1 MTSLPYDTSP
11 LWRRPERAADSTP
24 IAMPGSADVVVVGA
38 GITGLTT
45 ALLLAE
51 RGVDV
56 VVIERNR
63 VGSGTSGRTTAKV
76 SALHGT
82 LGHRIRA
89 EHGTEALSE
98 YVAANTAGLD
108 LVASLCAETSVQVE
122 RRDAWTYATDAESR
136 TKVES
141 EHEAL
146 TDAGLATELADAS
159 ELPFDTTAAV
169 RLRDQLQLDPLVYL
183 HALAERFVRAGG
195 RLIEQTHAL
204 AIDPLVTKG
213 PLKTR
218 LSDGHTIA
226 SDWVV
231 LATLMPF
238 PLRTLLFAAATP
250 ARSSLLACRLGEDAV
265 MPQGMYL
272 SATQPTHSLRTA
284 HAEDGTQRLLVGGGG
299 HPTGKGGSALA
310 HVEGLAAWAQKV
322 FPVTEITHRWSA
334 QDFMSTDLL
343 PHVGR
348 AGHPR
353 MLVATGYGKW
363 GLTNGSAAGLA
374 LADTVT
380 ATPPDWAH
388 VWQPRIPTGMAAAAR
403 LAGAQVDVAAQMTRG
418 WVGATVSS
426 PPQPEEGEGSVD
438 RAGLRPRATSRVEGV
453 ERSVSA
459 VCTHLGGIVRWNDAE
474 RSWDCPLHG
483 SRFGPDGEVRC
494 APAVCRLGKVDDR

>member
-1 MTSLPYDTSP
+1 
-11 LWRRPERAADSTP
+11 
-24 IAMPGSADVVVVGA
+24 MPDSADVVVVGA

-45 ALLLAE
+45 AVLLAE
-51 RGVDV
+51 RGVNV

-89 EHGTEALSE
+89 EHGTEALRE

-108 LVASLCAETSVQVE
+108 LVASWCAESSVQVE
-122 RRDAWTYATDAESR
+122 RRDAWTYATDAESGR
-136 TKVES
+136 KVES

-146 TDAGLATELADAS
+146 TDAGLATDLAYAS
-159 ELPFDTTAAV
+159 ELPFDTTGAV

-213 PLKTR
+213 RLKTR

-238 PLRTLLFAAATP
+238 PLRTGLFAAATP
-250 ARSSLLACRLGEDAV
+250 ARSSLLACRLGESAV
-265 MPQGMYL
+265 VPQGMYL
-272 SATQPTHSLRTA
+272 SATQPTRSLRTA
-284 HAEDGTQRLLVGGGG
+284 HAEDGTRRLLVGGGG

-310 HVEGLAAWAQKV
+310 HVQGLAAWAQDA
-322 FPVTEITHRWSA
+322 FPITEISHRWSA

-343 PHVGR
+343 PHVGH

-380 ATPPDWAH
+380 ATPPEWAH
-388 VWQPRIPTGMAAAAR
+388 AWQPRIPTGVPAAAR
-403 LAGAQVDVAAQMTRG
+403 LAGAQVDVATQMTRG
-418 WVGATVSS
+418 WVGATVAS
-426 PPQPEEGEGSVD
+426 PPEPEEGEGSVG

-453 ERSVSA
+453 QRSVSA

-494 APAVCRLGKVDDR
+494 APAVRRLSNMDDH

>member
-1 MTSLPYDTSP
+1 MSFLPYDTSP
-11 LWRRPERAADSTP
+11 LWSRPERAATPIP
-24 IAMPGSADVVVVGA
+24 IAMPDSADVVVVGA

-89 EHGTEALSE
+89 EHGTEALRE
-98 YVAANTAGLD
+98 YVEANTAGLD
-108 LVASLCAETSVQVE
+108 LVASLCRETSVQVE
-122 RRDAWTYATDAESR
+122 CRDAWTYATDAESR

-146 TDAGLATELADAS
+146 TDAGLSTELAEAS
-159 ELPFDTTAAV
+159 ELPFDTTGAV

-183 HALAERFVRAGG
+183 HALAERVVLAGG
-195 RLIEQTHAL
+195 RIIEQTQAL
-204 AIDPLVTKG
+204 AVDPLVTRG
-213 PLKTR
+213 RLKTR

-250 ARSSLLACRLGEDAV
+250 ARSSLLACRLGEDAA

-272 SATQPTHSLRTA
+272 SATPPTHSLRTA
-284 HAEDGTQRLLVGGGG
+284 HAEDGTERLLVGGGG
-299 HPTGKGGSALA
+299 HPTGAGDSPLA
-310 HVEGLAAWAQKV
+310 HVEGLAAWAQDL

-380 ATPPDWAH
+380 ATPPDWARG
-388 VWQPRIPTGMAAAAR
+388 WQPRIPTGMSAAGR

-418 WVGATVSS
+418 WLGAAVSS
-426 PPQPEEGEGSVD
+426 PPEPEEGEGSVD
-438 RAGLRPRATSRVEGV
+438 RSGLRPRATSRVEGAQ
-453 ERSVSA
+453 RSVSA

-494 APAVCRLGKVDDR
+494 APAVSRLAKVDDR